1 MRHQKKVAK
10 LGRPSDQRK
19 ALIQSLTK
27 AMLINGRIKT
37 TDAKAKELRRVV
49 ERLITYG
56 KKNTVHSRR
65 LAFRF
70 IQDRDLVNK
79 LFEDIAPQYANR
91 NGGYTRIIKLG
102 YRDND
107 NAAVSLIEFV
117 DYKQPEE
124 KKKKAGSEAT
134 KSAQG
139 KKEKKSTEV
148 EKEKTPAKNKPTKK
162 PQAKKE
168 EKQSAQA
175 EVKEDIPPE
184 NISGEKTESAS
195 ETE

>member
-10 LGRPSDQRK
+10 LGRPADQRK

-162 PQAKKE
+162 PQAKKRR
-168 EKQSAQA
+168 KT
-175 EVKEDIPPE
+175 
-184 NISGEKTESAS
+184 ISPSRSKRRYPTRKYIRRKNRIRIGD
-195 ETE
+195 